1 MCHDS
6 KVALVFIVFMDV
18 IILQVQTKCKHKLA
32 EIFSLKNIK
41 PGDESQWKQTR
52 LSLQIYNN

>member
-18 IILQVQTKCKHKLA
+18 IILQVKTKCKHKLA
-32 EIFSLKNIK
+32 TISPIKNIN

-52 LSLQIYNN
+52 LSLLISND